1 MDYLVV
7 YTSNTGNT
15 QKVAMEIFDAIPGR
29 SKDIV
34 KLEEMRDEGADTY
47 FVGFWNDRGT
57 CGSQV
62 MDFLSG
68 IRGKRVA
75 LFGTSGISDSREYL
89 KELENRVSVFLS
101 EDNEYLGCF
110 LCGGR
115 MLPRILDKYKQMQA
129 LHDSPQIRSMIAAY
143 EKGMLHP
150 DEQDFR
156 NARLFAERIV
166 KEEQGTCK
174 GGPDGCKGRY

>member
-34 KLEEMRDEGADTY
+34 KLEEMREERADTY

-62 MDFLSG
+62 MDFLSALS
-68 IRGKRVA
+68 GKRVA
-75 LFGTSGISDSREYL
+75 LFGTSGMSDNKEYF
-89 KELENRVSVFLS
+89 KEVENRVSVFLGD
-101 EDNEYLGCF
+101 DNEYLGCF

-115 MLPRILDKYKQMQA
+115 MMPQILEKYKQMQA
-129 LHDSPQIRSMIAAY
+129 VNNSPQIRAMISAY

-150 DEQDFR
+150 DECDFR
-156 NARLFAERIV
+156 NARTFVERV
-166 KEEQGTCK
+166 LTVT
-174 GGPDGCKGRY
+174 